1 MKLPGN
7 LMMKILFSSCKQDF
21 LSLDASLSMWKQ
33 ESVFLHRECGANFAR
48 FVCAAV
54 RFILHIL
61 EKQNYLKNIFIFR
74 IKAQETLRDP
84 SSASAIFDSIEIIDI
99 AK

>member
-1 MKLPGN
+1 MWRR
-7 LMMKILFSSCKQDF
+7 MCSSI
-21 LSLDASLSMWKQ
+21 
-33 ESVFLHRECGANFAR
+33 HRECGAYFVR

-74 IKAQETLRDP
+74 TKAQETLRDP
-84 SSASAIFDSIEIIDI
+84 SSVSAILDSIEIIDI
-99 AK
+99 AKWSKVSTVRLYPGSILN